1 MLSKAGGRALGA
13 IISKMQNYKDVGFKT
28 YSKMYYSCVVPVT
41 DYCSSIWGFK
51 CYNKIDMT
59 QNKAIRYFMGVHKFA
74 PLLAINGDMG
84 WISTQ
89 HRRWVNM
96 LRFWNRLVNMPDY
109 RLTKKIFLY
118 DYDCIGKT
126 WCSDIKSILQ
136 QVQMTNYYDSKLPV
150 NLKDVEDALFVKY
163 KTDWC
168 NKVRNVAKLRRYIQC
183 KQYYE
188 TENYLLAS
196 LTKAERSH
204 LAQFR
209 CGILPIKIET
219 GRYVGLNVNERL
231 CNFCPDNV
239 VEDETH
245 FLLNCSKYND
255 LRENL
260 LLKCKDKNPEFEL
273 MSEVNKLVYAVNYHY
288 VHVSKFLVEAMKRRR
303 MYLYRS

>member
-1 MLSKAGGRALGA
+1 
-13 IISKMQNYKDVGFKT
+13 
-28 YSKMYYSCVVPVT
+28 
-41 DYCSSIWGFK
+41 
-51 CYNKIDMT
+51 
-59 QNKAIRYFMGVHKFA
+59 
-74 PLLAINGDMG
+74 
-84 WISTQ
+84 
-89 HRRWVNM
+89 
-96 LRFWNRLVNMPDY
+96 MPDY

-118 DYDCIGKT
+118 DYDCIGRT
-126 WCSDIKSILQ
+126 WCFDIKSILQ

-168 NKVRNVAKLRRYIQC
+168 NKVGNVAKLRIYIQC

-188 TENYLLAS
+188 TKKYLLAS

-239 VEDETH
+239 VEDETY
-245 FLLNCSKYND
+245 FL
-255 LRENL
+255 
-260 LLKCKDKNPEFEL
+260 
-273 MSEVNKLVYAVNYHY
+273 
-288 VHVSKFLVEAMKRRR
+288 
-303 MYLYRS
+303 